1 MFWPIPPLSAVQWL
15 QFSILQKWSMGRVS
29 KNSAMLYFIWYFK
42 ANHMYRLLQNQDH
55 MQKRA
60 PRSRQSLWI
69 NEHSYTEV
77 LWVSPFPLPHR
88 AFRTAPI
95 AKCTVPFSGPI
106 CWTKKRR
113 PPSVIHG
120 GLILTYASVSV
131 KWYFVC
137 HGLKDSTV
145 DNTAKGKVT
154 DSRERK
160 KKEQFILVKNY
171 KKEKMQKCATCIK
184 YPPGI
189 LTGHFHTGLPE
200 NHMCSQFPRM

>member
-145 DNTAKGKVT
+145 DNTGSGKVT

-160 KKEQFILVKNY
+160 KKEEQFILVKNY
-171 KKEKMQKCATCIK
+171 KKRKMRNVQLASNT
-184 YPPGI
+184 P
-189 LTGHFHTGLPE
+189 LEF
-200 NHMCSQFPRM
+200 